1 MCCKNLKDCLLIV
14 LKVRPRPELFLE
26 LDACL
31 LKPLF
36 LHGSRCHSHTP
47 ISISHSYETVASM
60 LGPSSSA
67 LSEADHEP
75 KTISYKDLM
84 EKRVS
89 PSDEFFLHFGDNT
102 TQTDRFGSQTEGQIE
117 DSHNK
122 QTVEYPTS
130 VEPYMW
136 NLVGGRSVTPSPSTD
151 SDDGFLVC
159 ASMKKWPPLTEADIT
174 EISKEEGE
182 QVEEQEAT
190 LDEWNKERSH
200 TGQDTAHAESLLASD
215 KTGAE
220 QDEVRNVSSS
230 LQLDKG

>member
-1 MCCKNLKDCLLIV
+1 
-14 LKVRPRPELFLE
+14 
-26 LDACL
+26 
-31 LKPLF
+31 
-36 LHGSRCHSHTP
+36 
-47 ISISHSYETVASM
+47 
-60 LGPSSSA
+60 
-67 LSEADHEP
+67 
-75 KTISYKDLM
+75 M

-102 TQTDRFGSQTEGQIE
+102 TPMQKTEGQIE
-117 DSHNK
+117 YSHNE
-122 QTVEYPTS
+122 QPVEYPTS

-136 NLVGGRSVTPSPSTD
+136 NLVDGRSVTPSPTTD

-174 EISKEEGE
+174 EISKEEEGE

-190 LDEWNKERSH
+190 LDEWNKETSR
-200 TGQDTAHAESLLASD
+200 TGQDTAHTESLLARD
-215 KTGAE
+215 ETGAE